1 MRRWNKTGW
10 LSTKTGPDSRETLG
24 KDLGRMH
31 IRGELD
37 HIERLVSRP
46 AGAYSGERVTSMH
59 DPDED
64 LVRRIGAGDRRAAG
78 ELVRR
83 HLPKMVGLARRML
96 GDAAEAEDV
105 AQEVFLRVWK
115 HAAAW
120 KPGQA
125 KFETWMH
132 RVAMNLCLDRLRRN
146 GRNGGEVSPE
156 TPDALASATR
166 SLDDAQR
173 RERVRDA
180 LQKLPERQRAAL
192 VLCYYQERT
201 NGEAA
206 DILGVSVDALESL
219 LSRARRTLKTELSAE
234 RADLMSG
241 LETG

>member
-1 MRRWNKTGW
+1 
-10 LSTKTGPDSRETLG
+10 
-24 KDLGRMH
+24 MH
-31 IRGELD
+31 K
-37 HIERLVSRP
+37 
-46 AGAYSGERVTSMH
+46 SGEQCSFDRLAKRPGGAILGVGFKAMR
-59 DPDED
+59 DPDEE
-64 LVRRIGAGDRRAAG
+64 LVRRVGAGDKRAAS

-83 HLPKMVGLARRML
+83 HLPRMVGLARRML
-96 GDAAEAEDV
+96 GDPAEAEDV

-132 RVAMNLCLDRLRRN
+132 RVGMNLCLDRLRRS
-146 GRNGGEVSPE
+146 GRHGGEVSPE
-156 TPDALASATR
+156 TPDVRASATKA
-166 SLDDAQR
+166 LDERQR

-201 NGEAA
+201 NIEAA
-206 DILGVSVDALESL
+206 EILGVSVDALESL
-219 LSRARRTLKTELSAE
+219 LSRARRTLKSALSAE

-241 LETG
+241 IETS

>member
-1 MRRWNKTGW
+1 MDTPKT
-10 LSTKTGPDSRETLG
+10 SPDVREPLG
-24 KDLGRMH
+24 KSPVWMH
-31 IRGELD
+31 KDGEL
-37 HIERLVSRP
+37 HGIAKRAEKP
-46 AGAYSGERVTSMH
+46 AGAGFRERFRPMR

-64 LVRRIGAGDRRAAG
+64 LVRRIGAGDRRAAS

-83 HLPKMVGLARRML
+83 HLPKMAGLARRML

-132 RVAMNLCLDRLRRN
+132 RVAMNLCLDRLRR
-146 GRNGGEVSPE
+146 GVRNAGEVSLDL
-156 TPDALASATR
+156 PDTAASATR
-166 SLDDAQR
+166 SLDDRQR

-180 LQKLPERQRAAL
+180 LQVLPERQRAAL

-201 NGEAA
+201 NIEAA
-206 DILGVSVDALESL
+206 EILGVSVDALESL

-234 RADLMSG
+234 RAELMSG

>member
-1 MRRWNKTGW
+1 MKTG
-10 LSTKTGPDSRETLG
+10 LNVRETLG
-24 KDLGRMH
+24 KHPGRMH
-31 IRGELD
+31 IGGELYD
-37 HIERLVSRP
+37 IERQAPGSV
-46 AGAYSGERVTSMH
+46 GADFGERFTPMR

-64 LVRRIGAGDRRAAG
+64 LVRRIGAGDKRAAS

-83 HLPKMVGLARRML
+83 HLPKMVGLGRRML

-132 RVAMNLCLDRLRRN
+132 RVAMNLCLDRLRKGVRN
-146 GRNGGEVSPE
+146 AGEVSPE
-156 TPDALASATR
+156 TPDAHASATR
-166 SLDDAQR
+166 SLDDTQR

-180 LQKLPERQRAAL
+180 LQVLPERQRAAL

-201 NGEAA
+201 NIEAA
-206 DILGVSVDALESL
+206 EILGVSVDALESL

-234 RADLMSG
+234 RAELMSG
-241 LETG
+241 LEAG